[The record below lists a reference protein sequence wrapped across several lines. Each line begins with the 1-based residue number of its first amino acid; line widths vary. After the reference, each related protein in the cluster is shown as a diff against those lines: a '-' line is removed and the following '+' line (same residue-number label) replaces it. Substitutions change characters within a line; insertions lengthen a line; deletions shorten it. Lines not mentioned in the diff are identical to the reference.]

1 MDMTVELGVFTDQ
14 RVPAFALVVQLPP
27 AGFTDKNSL
36 YEVRALGQQLRK
48 AQLQPV
54 CRSTSTCKH
63 LFFTDWSTEPALCR
77 GPAGVQPGGLLSSP
91 SCILCSLLSVAPAC
105 LSLLALRGK
114 SELFL

>member
-48 AQLQPV
+48 AHLP
-54 CRSTSTCKH
+54 KH
-63 LFFTDWSTEPALCR
+63 KH
-77 GPAGVQPGGLLSSP
+77 V
-91 SCILCSLLSVAPAC
+91 
-105 LSLLALRGK
+105 
-114 SELFL
+114 